1 MTTND
6 MTPEPGSPDVLPTEE
21 IPAEVSPTAD
31 APTETLGITDAAP
44 GLPGDEAPTE
54 VSPTADAPTETLRA
68 TDAAATPG
76 ATPGDTMPLWTA
88 GSDPRAGGT
97 PDWRDAQSTEEA
109 RAAAGAP
116 RPTSTPPSGG
126 PEGAP
131 TGRAGA
137 TVPPAQPVWTAAS
150 SAPQSNDPLPEAPFG
165 SVRVGQLIWAGIVM
179 IIGVFLIGMALIRN
193 IDVPFLLIGLVAV
206 LGVGLIIAAVVT
218 SRRGRGTR

>member
-6 MTPEPGSPDVLPTEE
+6 MTPEPGSPDVPPTEE

-31 APTETLGITDAAP
+31 APIGE
-44 GLPGDEAPTE
+44 
-54 VSPTADAPTETLRA
+54 APTETLG
-68 TDAAATPG
+68 TPDAAATPG
-76 ATPGDTMPLWTA
+76 AASGDTMPLWTA
-88 GSDPRAGGT
+88 GSDPRVGGT
-97 PDWRDAQSTEEA
+97 PDWREAQSAEEA
-109 RAAAGAP
+109 RAAADAP

-126 PEGAP
+126 PGAAP

-150 SAPQSNDPLPEAPFG
+150 SAPQSGGPLPEAPFG
-165 SVRVGQLIWAGIVM
+165 SVRVAQLIWAGIVM

-193 IDVPFLLIGLVAV
+193 IDVPFLLIGLIAV

>member
-31 APTETLGITDAAP
+31 APTETLG
-44 GLPGDEAPTE
+44 
-54 VSPTADAPTETLRA
+54 A
-68 TDAAATPG
+68 TDAGVTPG
-76 ATPGDTMPLWTA
+76 AAPGDTMPLWTA

-109 RAAAGAP
+109 RAAADAP

-137 TVPPAQPVWTAAS
+137 TFPPAQPVWTAAS